1 MKNVLFFLICFANL
15 ASAQIFPTSQ
25 LNYPES
31 KIIGDIPVYLQNR
44 LVDISKNGGVPSSEL
59 IINQNELTGKN
70 NSSFSIKPN
79 HGFSCFGVGW
89 VSQEIN
95 PDLEKYTVSFRT
107 KSQDGKWTEWKEM
120 SAEVGPNE
128 TLTQMVWTDAIFTTD
143 ATTHKE
149 IELIVNFPVE
159 PSEIK
164 VHLFD
169 GNFKTT
175 EDHLLIKD
183 SISGMEKSTDC
194 PAFPT
199 MITRAQWCGGSAPCT
214 QVNTAYTPTYINPT
228 HVVIHHGASP
238 DTYTSGQ
245 TVVQS
250 YYNYHVNTLG
260 WTDIGYNYLVDK
272 SGNFFQ
278 GRHNPDI
285 ANSDVKG
292 AHAGNANSG
301 SIGINFP
308 GNADVTIATTIQ
320 MQRVSEILAWWFD
333 KKGWDP
339 LSSASMQT
347 QAYGV
352 LTLPRINGHRD
363 VGQTACPGNDLYG
376 RLVNLKND
384 AKQIITNCNS
394 CINPTSLL
402 ASSVTSS
409 SASLNWGAVQNV
421 VSYTIQYK
429 ASNSTSWITTTATT
443 NSKSIIGLSSSTTYQ
458 FKVMSNCG
466 ATSSTY
472 SDIQTFTTLA
482 PPPVYITL
490 GTGTTAYSGHPYSS
504 SYMDERSQYII
515 TKSDLLASGWST
527 LTPVLHSIAFQVS
540 TPSSTTLN
548 SFTIRIAHTSSA
560 SYTNGNFISGTSTV
574 TTYTGS
580 ITTING
586 WNTYTFS
593 TPFNYN
599 QTMNLLITVSFNNN
613 AVGTNSIVQSTILST
628 YKSLFKRD
636 NLTTS
641 TIASTALGTQSY
653 YRPNMRF
660 KFGPSMVSGVTA
672 MQVQNEEEDYAQIL
686 EKKSVVVYPNPMGLT
701 KRITFTF
708 DQTSNQ
714 PHQVL
719 IFDQMGRV
727 VYSSENVLLN
737 DFENSIELDK
747 ELQQGNYLLRI
758 QNNETLINE
767 RFTVSGD

>member
-1 MKNVLFFLICFANL
+1 MKNVLFLLIGFANF
-15 ASAQIFPTSQ
+15 ATAQIFPTSQ
-25 LNYPES
+25 LNYSES
-31 KIIGDIPVYLQNR
+31 KVNSDIPVYFQNR

-70 NSSFSIKPN
+70 ISFFSIKPN

-107 KSQDGKWTEWKEM
+107 KSQDSKWSEWKEM

-128 TLTQMVWTDAIFTTD
+128 TPTQMIWTDAIFTTD

-149 IELIVNFPVE
+149 IEMIVNFPIE
-159 PSEIK
+159 PTAIK

-169 GNFKTT
+169 GNFKIP
-175 EDHLLIKD
+175 EDQLIHKD
-183 SISGMEKSTDC
+183 STVENQKSTDC

-199 MITRAQWCGGSAPCT
+199 MITRAQWCGGSASCT
-214 QVNTAYTPTYINPT
+214 QVNATYTPTYINPT

-285 ANSDVKG
+285 ANSDVRG

-308 GNADVTIATTIQ
+308 GNADVTIATSIQ

-347 QAYGV
+347 QAFGV

-376 RLVNLKND
+376 RLVNLRND
-384 AKQIITNCNS
+384 AKQIITDCNS
-394 CINPTSLL
+394 CTNPTNLL

-409 SASLNWGAVQNV
+409 SASLNWSAVQNV

-429 ASNSTSWITTTATT
+429 ATNSTSWVTTTATT
-443 NSKSIIGLSSSTTYQ
+443 NTKIISGLSSSTSYQ

-466 ATSSTY
+466 VTSSTY
-472 SDIQTFTTLA
+472 STVQTFTTLA
-482 PPPVYITL
+482 PPPVFITL
-490 GTGTTAYSGHPYSS
+490 GNGTTAYSGHPYSS

-515 TKSDLLASGWST
+515 TKNDLLASGWSA

-613 AVGTNSIVQSTILST
+613 VVGTNSIVQSTILST

-641 TIASTALGTQSY
+641 TIASTAVGTQSY

-660 KFGPSMVSGVTA
+660 KFGPNMVSGVTS
-672 MQVQNEEEDYAQIL
+672 MQVQNEEEDYTQIL
-686 EKKSVVVYPNPMGLT
+686 EKKSLVVYPNPMGVT

-708 DQTSNQ
+708 DKTSNQ
-714 PHQVL
+714 PYQVL
-719 IFDQMGRV
+719 IFDQMSRV
-727 VYSSENVLLN
+727 VYSSENVLL
-737 DFENSIELDK
+737 DEFESIIELDK
-747 ELQQGNYLLRI
+747 ELQQGNYILRI
-758 QNNETLINE
+758 QNNEDLINE
-767 RFTVSGD
+767 RFTVYGD

>member
-1 MKNVLFFLICFANL
+1 MKHVLLFLLCFANF
-15 ASAQIFPTSQ
+15 ASAQIIPTPQ
-25 LNYPES
+25 LNHSES
-31 KIIGDIPVYLQNR
+31 KINGDIPVYSQSR

-59 IINQNELTGKN
+59 SINQQELTGKN
-70 NSSFSIKPN
+70 NSSFTIKPG
-79 HGFSCFGVGW
+79 HGFSCFGIGW

-107 KSQDGKWTEWKEM
+107 KNQDGQWTEWKEM
-120 SAEVGPNE
+120 SAEVAPNE
-128 TLTQMVWTDAIFTTD
+128 TPTQMVWTDAIFTTD
-143 ATTHKE
+143 ATTHQE
-149 IELIVNFPVE
+149 IDLIVSFPVATT
-159 PSEIK
+159 EIK

-169 GNFKTT
+169 GNFKTP

-183 SISGMEKSTDC
+183 SIGAMQKSTDC

-199 MITRAQWCGGSAPCT
+199 MITRSQWCGGSASCT
-214 QVNTAYTPTYINPT
+214 QVNTSYTPTYINPT

-285 ANSDVKG
+285 ANSDVRG
-292 AHAGNANSG
+292 AHAGDANSG

-339 LSSASMQT
+339 LSSASMLT

-394 CINPTSLL
+394 CTNPTSLL

-409 SASLNWGAVQNV
+409 SASLSWGAVQNV

-429 ASNSTSWITTTATT
+429 ASNSTTWITTTATT
-443 NSKSIIGLSSSTTYQ
+443 NSKGIIGLSSSTSYQ

-472 SDIQTFTTLA
+472 STVQTFTTLA
-482 PPPVYITL
+482 PPPVFITL
-490 GTGTTAYSGHPYSS
+490 GTGTTAYSGHPYSA

-540 TPSSTTLN
+540 TPSSTTLS
-548 SFTIRIAHTSSA
+548 SFTIRVAHTTSA
-560 SYTNGNFISGTSTV
+560 SYSNGSFISGTSSV

-580 ITTING
+580 VTTING

-613 AVGTNSIVQSTILST
+613 VVGTNSIVQSTILST

-641 TIASTALGTQSY
+641 TIASTAVGTQSY

-660 KFGPSMVSGVTA
+660 KFGPTMVNGVTS
-672 MQVQNEEEDYAQIL
+672 MQVQIEEEDFAQIL
-686 EKKSVVVYPNPMGLT
+686 EKKSVVVYPNPMGVT
-701 KRITFTF
+701 NKIAFTV
-708 DQTSNQ
+708 DEISNQ
-714 PHQVL
+714 PYQVL
-719 IFDQMGRV
+719 VIDQMGRV

-737 DFENSIELDK
+737 EFENSIELDK
-747 ELQQGNYLLRI
+747 ELEQGNYILRI
-758 QNNETLINE
+758 QNTEALINE
-767 RFTVSGD
+767 RFTVFGD